1 VSRLDPVTL
10 GRRLDDLLRAAE
22 RMIRDTPATKMD
34 APVPEGDRRLR
45 DIAFRIFRL
54 GLGYADGMDTGRF
67 SDDWRHE
74 PAPDD
79 LRDGA
84 SIARY
89 AALVR
94 GRLAGWFE
102 GASPREFT
110 RIITTPGGPR
120 SGHDLLAQVCA
131 EVETQLGRLRLALE
145 RVGHAP

>member
-10 GRRLDDLLRAAE
+10 GRRLDDLLGAAE
-22 RMIRDTPATKMD
+22 RMIRDAPEAEMD
-34 APVPEGDRRLR
+34 APAPEGDGRVR
-45 DIAFRIFRL
+45 DVAFRIFRL
-54 GLGYADGMDTGRF
+54 GLGYADGMDTERF

-74 PAPDD
+74 LAPED

-102 GASPREFT
+102 GASPREFA
-110 RIITTPGGPR
+110 RIIPAPGGPR
-120 SGHDLLAQVCA
+120 SGQDLLAQVCVEA
-131 EVETQLGRLRLALE
+131 EAQLGRLRLALE